1 MIFTVYS
8 KSGCSYCKK
17 IEQVLKLL
25 KLDYEIY
32 KLDQDFTTE
41 EFCDKFGEGSSF
53 PQVVVDDEKNI
64 GGCSQTLKYLREI
77 KLI

>member
-8 KSGCSYCKK
+8 KSGCPYCTK

-32 KLDQDFTTE
+32 KLDQDFTPE
-41 EFCDKFGEGSSF
+41 EFHDKFGKGSSF
-53 PQVVVDDEKNI
+53 PQVVIDDEKII
-64 GGCSQTLKYLREI
+64 GG
-77 KLI
+77 